1 MGVNNSGELE
11 VTYSG
16 LDETAT
22 QLANHAKRL
31 EESLE
36 AIKHKVA
43 GVASMWEGEAHNAYT
58 EQQAA
63 WDREAKGIHEALMA
77 IGKVVH
83 AAGGDYQGGD
93 RKAASYFM

>member
-1 MGVNNSGELE
+1 MANNSGELE
-11 VTYSG
+11 VTYGS

-22 QLANHAKRL
+22 RLGQHAQRL
-31 EESLE
+31 EESLD
-36 AIKHKVA
+36 AIKQKVA
-43 GVASMWEGEAHNAYT
+43 GVASMWEGEAHHTYT

-63 WDREAKGIHEALMA
+63 WDREAQGIHQALMQ

-93 RKAASYFM
+93 RKAAGYFM

>member
-1 MGVNNSGELE
+1 MSANNIGDLE
-11 VTYSG
+11 VSYHN
-16 LDETAT
+16 LDHTAT

-36 AIKHKVA
+36 AIKQKVA
-43 GVASMWEGEAHNAYT
+43 GVASMWEGEAHHTYT

-63 WDREAKGIHEALMA
+63 WDREAQGIHEALMA
-77 IGKVVH
+77 IGRVVH

-93 RKAASYFM
+93 KKAASYFM

>member
-11 VTYSG
+11 VSYGS

-22 QLANHAKRL
+22 QLANHARRL
-31 EESLE
+31 EEGLE
-36 AIKHKVA
+36 AIKQKVA

-63 WDREAKGIHEALMA
+63 WDREAKGIHEALVQ

>member
-1 MGVNNSGELE
+1 MSAQNLGDLE
-11 VTYSG
+11 VSYG
-16 LDETAT
+16 NLDHTAT
-22 QLANHAKRL
+22 QLADHARRL

-36 AIKHKVA
+36 AIKQKVA
-43 GVASMWEGEAHNAYT
+43 GVADMWEGEAHTTYT

-63 WDREAKGIHEALMA
+63 WDREATGIHEALVA

-83 AAGGDYQGGD
+83 SAGGDYQGGD

>member
-1 MGVNNSGELE
+1 MGANNLGELE
-11 VTYSG
+11 VSYHN
-16 LDETAT
+16 LDHTAT

-43 GVASMWEGEAHNAYT
+43 AVASMWEGEAHSAYT

-63 WDREAKGIHEALMA
+63 WDREAQGIHEALMA
-77 IGKVVH
+77 IGRVVH

-93 RKAASYFM
+93 KKAASYFM

>member
-16 LDETAT
+16 IDETAT

-36 AIKHKVA
+36 AIKQKVA
-43 GVASMWEGEAHNAYT
+43 GVASMWEGEAHSAYA

-93 RKAASYFM
+93 RKAASYYM

>member
-36 AIKHKVA
+36 AIKQKVA

-63 WDREAKGIHEALMA
+63 WDREAQGIHAALMA

-93 RKAASYFM
+93 KKAASYFM

>member
-36 AIKHKVA
+36 AIKQKVA
-43 GVASMWEGEAHNAYT
+43 GVASMWEGEAHSAYA

-93 RKAASYFM
+93 RKAASYYM